1 MNRLKDKVALVTGG
15 TGGIG
20 AAIAKAFVAEGAQ
33 VIVADIRAGSDGV
46 PAQSL
51 GEAATF
57 MKLDVSDEAQWSA
70 AMEGIMARFGRLDI
84 LVNNAGITGL
94 ESGASHDPEHTRL
107 EDWQTV
113 MRVNLD
119 SVFLGCKHAIAAMR
133 RTGRGGSIINM
144 SSRSGLVGIPHA
156 AAYAASKA
164 AIRNHSKTVALY
176 CAEENLN
183 IRCNSIF
190 PASIRTPMW
199 DAMTKGPEDEKAM
212 LAGMPLHRFGRPEEV
227 AAVAILLA
235 SDEATYIT
243 GSEFN
248 IDGGVLAGSA
258 TSPK

>member
-1 MNRLKDKVALVTGG
+1 MNRLEGKVALITGG
-15 TGGIG
+15 ASGIG
-20 AAIAKAFVAEGAQ
+20 AAIGKAFVAEGAN
-33 VIVADIRAGSDGV
+33 VILTDIHEGPGQAMAKSLGADFMTLDVAD
-46 PAQSL
+46 
-51 GEAATF
+51 ET
-57 MKLDVSDEAQWSA
+57 QWIAVMSA
-70 AMEGIMARFGRLDI
+70 VLRDHGGLDI

-94 ESGASHDPEHTRL
+94 ESGVCHDPEHARL
-107 EDWQTV
+107 DDWHEV

-119 SVFLGCKHAIAAMR
+119 GVFLGCKHAVAAMR
-133 RTGRGGSIINM
+133 RTGKGGTIINM
-144 SSRSGLVGIPHA
+144 SSRSGLVGIPRA

-164 AIRNHSKTVALY
+164 AVRNHSKTVALY

-183 IRCNSIF
+183 IRCNSIY

-199 DAMTKGPEDEKAM
+199 DGMAHGPDAEKAL

-248 IDGGVLAGSA
+248 IDGGILAGSA